1 MLQGYATLHVVY
13 PLIMCSDQFM
23 NQKQISLPLFQESEL
38 EGIQA
43 TGNPWIIDKID
54 PATVPVPLQVVITSV
69 RGPYTARDR
78 KLWTFLLHVAF
89 DELGKKGGHSVAIK
103 DINSVFRSLG
113 GEHST
118 EWIWN
123 SAKRLAQTTVEFE
136 VTYGDERYDTVTSIF
151 TASVPRKGKR
161 GSELHFWFPEPLI
174 PIIKEPLRFARLRV
188 HFLIQLSGKYAVTLY
203 EILEGFA
210 NRRDGECRVTID
222 ELRQWLKVPDGTYP
236 DWKNF
241 RHRVLRPAI
250 DQINSDPLGAGFTVS
265 YEPIRKGRFYHEI
278 RFTLTKTKD
287 RIQQERNIKSAKANR
302 QRLADLKAKHRPALS
317 QPDIDRAARETRYEL
332 DMKEIESQ
340 FWAHWESTGKPDFKK
355 GTAAA
360 FMGFTKKKYRQ
371 MRTG

>member
-1 MLQGYATLHVVY
+1 
-13 PLIMCSDQFM
+13 M
-23 NQKQISLPLFQESEL
+23 NQEMASLPLFQESEL

-43 TGNPWIIDKID
+43 TGNPWIVDTID

-69 RGPYTARDR
+69 QGPYTARDR
-78 KLWTFLLHVAF
+78 KLWTFLLHAAF
-89 DELGKKGGHSVAIK
+89 DELGKKGGHSIPIK
-103 DINSVFRSLG
+103 DINGVFRSLG

-210 NRRDGECRVTID
+210 NRRDGECRVTIE
-222 ELRQWLKVPDGTYP
+222 ELRQWLKVPDGAYP

-250 DQINSDPLGAGFTVS
+250 DQINADPLGAGFTIE

-278 RFTLTKTKD
+278 RFKLTKTKD
-287 RIQQERNIKSAKANR
+287 RIQHERDIRSAKSSKA
-302 QRLADLKAKHRPALS
+302 RLAELKAKGRPALTS
-317 QPDIDRAARETRYEL
+317 DMIARADRETRHTL
-332 DMKEIESQ
+332 DMAEIERQ
-340 FWAHWESTGKPDFKK
+340 FWAHWESKGKPDFKSV
-355 GTAAA
+355 GGA
-360 FMGFTKKKYRQ
+360 FMNFTKGKYRQ
-371 MRTG
+371 SLGR

>member
-1 MLQGYATLHVVY
+1 
-13 PLIMCSDQFM
+13 M
-23 NQKQISLPLFQESEL
+23 NNIETSLPLFSESEL

-69 RGPYTARDR
+69 QGPYTARDR

-89 DELGKKGGHSVAIK
+89 EELGKKGGHAVAIK

-123 SAKRLAQTTVEFE
+123 SAKRLAKTTVEFE
-136 VTYGDERYDTVTSIF
+136 VTYGDERYDTVTNIF
-151 TASVPRKGKR
+151 SASVPRKGKR

-188 HFLIQLSGKYAVTLY
+188 HFLIKLSGKYAVTLY

-241 RHRVLRPAI
+241 RHRVLRPAVE
-250 DQINSDPLGAGFTVS
+250 QINADPLGAGFTVE
-265 YEPIRKGRFYHEI
+265 YEPVRKGRFYHEI
-278 RFTLTKTKD
+278 VFRLTKTQD
-287 RIQQERNIKSAKANR
+287 RIQQERNIKSAKS
-302 QRLADLKAKHRPALS
+302 QKIRLADLEAKGRPALTTAM
-317 QPDIDRAARETRYEL
+317 IARADKETRHTL
-332 DMKEIESQ
+332 DMAEIERQ
-340 FWAHWESTGKPDFKK
+340 FWAYWESKGKKDLKNV
-355 GTAAA
+355 GGA
-360 FMGFTKKKYRQ
+360 FMGFAKNKYRQ
-371 MRTG
+371 SLGR

>member
-1 MLQGYATLHVVY
+1 MTNEQAAL
-13 PLIMCSDQFM
+13 
-23 NQKQISLPLFQESEL
+23 SLFSEHEL
-38 EGIQA
+38 SGIQP
-43 TGNPWIIDKID
+43 TGNPWLLDKLD

-69 RGPYTARDR
+69 NGPYTARDR

-89 DELGKKGGHSVAIK
+89 DELGKKGGHEVEIK
-103 DINSVFRSLG
+103 DINALFRRLG

-118 EWIWN
+118 DWIWT

-136 VTYGDERYDTVTSIF
+136 VTYDDERFDTVTSIF
-151 TASVPRKGKR
+151 AASVPRKGRR
-161 GSELHFWFPEPLI
+161 GSTLHFWFPEPLI

-250 DQINSDPLGAGFTVS
+250 EQINADPLGAGFTVE
-265 YEPIRKGRFYHEI
+265 YEPVRKGRFYHEVV
-278 RFTLTKTKD
+278 FKLTKTRD
-287 RIQQERNIKSAKANR
+287 RIAQERGIREAKK
-302 QRLADLKAKHRPALS
+302 QGERLKDLKAKGRPELAER
-317 QPDIDRAARETRYEL
+317 QIAKAAEETRHTL
-332 DMKEIESQ
+332 DMQEVERQ
-340 FWAHWESTGKPDFKK
+340 FWEHWEAK
-355 GTAAA
+355 GRPTFTKGVGAA
-360 FMGFTKKKYRQ
+360 FMGFTKGKYRQ
-371 MRTG
+371 SLGRS

>member
-1 MLQGYATLHVVY
+1 
-13 PLIMCSDQFM
+13 M
-23 NQKQISLPLFQESEL
+23 NNIEASLPLFSESEL

-43 TGNPWIIDKID
+43 TGNPWIIDQID

-69 RGPYTARDR
+69 QGPYTARDR
-78 KLWTFLLHVAF
+78 KLWTFLLHAVF
-89 DELGKKGGHSVAIK
+89 DDLGQQGGHSIPIR
-103 DINSVFRSLG
+103 DINGVFRSLG

-118 EWIWN
+118 EWIWQ

-136 VTYGDERYDTVTSIF
+136 VTFGDERYDTVTSIF

-188 HFLIQLSGKYAVTLY
+188 HFLIKLSGKYAVTLY

-222 ELRQWLKVPDGTYP
+222 ELRRWLKVPDGTYP

-250 DQINSDPLGAGFTVS
+250 EQINADPLGAGFTVE

-278 RFTLTKTKD
+278 LFKLTKTPQ
-287 RIQQERNIKSAKANR
+287 RTQQERDIRSAKSSK
-302 QRLADLKAKHRPALS
+302 QRLRDLKAKGRPELTTAM
-317 QPDIDRAARETRYEL
+317 IARADKETRHTL
-332 DMKEIESQ
+332 DMGEVERQ
-340 FWAHWESTGKPDFKK
+340 FWAHWENTGKPDFRK
-355 GTAAA
+355 GVGQA
-360 FMGFTKKKYRQ
+360 FFGFTKKKYGQVR
-371 MRTG
+371 GK

>member
-1 MLQGYATLHVVY
+1 
-13 PLIMCSDQFM
+13 M
-23 NQKQISLPLFQESEL
+23 NQQEASLPLFQESEL

-69 RGPYTARDR
+69 QGPYTARDR

-89 DELGKKGGHSVAIK
+89 DELGKQGGHSVAIK

-136 VTYGDERYDTVTSIF
+136 VTYGDERYDAVTSIF

-174 PIIKEPLRFARLRV
+174 PILKEPLRFARLRV

-210 NRRDGECRVTID
+210 NRRDGECRVTIE
-222 ELRQWLKVPDGTYP
+222 ELRQWLKVPDGAYP

-250 DQINSDPLGAGFTVS
+250 DQINADPLGAGFSVE

-278 RFTLTKTKD
+278 RFKLTKTGE
-287 RIQQERNIKSAKANR
+287 RIQHERNIRSAKS
-302 QRLADLKAKHRPALS
+302 QKKRLTDLKAKGRPALTS
-317 QPDIDRAARETRYEL
+317 DMIARADKETRHTL
-332 DMKEIESQ
+332 DMAEIERQ
-340 FWAHWESTGKPDFKK
+340 FWAHWESKGKPEVKNVS
-355 GTAAA
+355 GM
-360 FMGFTKKKYRQ
+360 FMGFAKNKYRQ
-371 MRTG
+371 QLGR

>member
-1 MLQGYATLHVVY
+1 MSNIEA
-13 PLIMCSDQFM
+13 
-23 NQKQISLPLFQESEL
+23 SLPLFSESEL

-43 TGNPWIIDKID
+43 TGSPWIVDQID

-69 RGPYTARDR
+69 QGPYTARDR

-89 DELGKKGGHSVAIK
+89 DELGKQGGHSVAIK
-103 DINSVFRSLG
+103 DINAVFRSLG

-136 VTYGDERYDTVTSIF
+136 VTFNDERYDTVTSIF

-188 HFLIQLSGKYAVTLY
+188 HFLIKLSGKYAVTLY

-241 RHRVLRPAI
+241 RHRVLRPAVE
-250 DQINSDPLGAGFTVS
+250 QINADPLGAGFTVD
-265 YEPIRKGRFYHEI
+265 YEPVRKGRFYHEI
-278 RFTLTKTKD
+278 VFRLKKTD
-287 RIQQERNIKSAKANR
+287 QRIGQENQIRQAKSGK
-302 QRLADLKAKHRPALS
+302 QRVADLKAKGRPALT
-317 QPDIDRAARETRYEL
+317 PNMIARADRETRHTL
-332 DMKEIESQ
+332 DMVEIERQ
-340 FWAHWESTGKPDFKK
+340 FWAHWEAKGKADLKNI
-355 GTAAA
+355 GGA
-360 FMGFTKKKYRQ
+360 FMGFAKAKYKQSLGRA
-371 MRTG
+371 

>member
-1 MLQGYATLHVVY
+1 MRKVEA
-13 PLIMCSDQFM
+13 
-23 NQKQISLPLFQESEL
+23 SLPLFQESEL

-69 RGPYTARDR
+69 QGPYTARDR

-89 DELGKKGGHSVAIK
+89 DELGKQGGHSVAIK
-103 DINSVFRSLG
+103 DINAVFRSLG

-136 VTYGDERYDTVTSIF
+136 VTYDDERYDTVTSIF

-188 HFLIQLSGKYAVTLY
+188 HFLIKLSGKYAVTLY

-250 DQINSDPLGAGFTVS
+250 EQINADPLGAGFTVE
-265 YEPIRKGRFYHEI
+265 YEPVRKGRFYHEI
-278 RFTLTKTKD
+278 VFKLAKTPQ
-287 RIQQERNIKSAKANR
+287 RIQQERDIRAAKSQKT
-302 QRLADLKAKHRPALS
+302 RLADLKAKGRPALTS
-317 QPDIDRAARETRYEL
+317 DMIARADKETRHTL
-332 DMKEIESQ
+332 DMGEIERQ
-340 FWAHWESTGKPDFKK
+340 FWAHWESK
-355 GTAAA
+355 GREGIKNVGGA
-360 FMGFTKKKYRQ
+360 FMGFAKGKYRQ
-371 MRTG
+371 ALGR